1 MDMTLECWEIVA
13 HAKQPSRPFLTFLGI
28 FGILKT
34 LCNYLFLLGIQMGE
48 FHPLK
53 IILLYFIFEVK
64 IHASNFHIISESSIF
79 ENENNQQ
86 N

>member
-13 HAKQPSRPFLTFLGI
+13 HAKQTFSNLSWDFWYFKKIMQFYFFWG
-28 FGILKT
+28 
-34 LCNYLFLLGIQMGE
+34 GIQMGE

-79 ENENNQQ
+79 ENENNQW